1 MCCGLDNQY
10 WATGISELEAHLDQ
24 KGSEMLGSQQANRD
38 LRNDNYT
45 LHLKCEG
52 LENEIASLKTELEK
66 VDETGATYT
75 P

>member
-10 WATGISELEAHLDQ
+10 WATGISEFEAHLDQ